1 MAHSRPFGRTAWDKA
16 AGKVTDAPARVPQ
29 IQRIWIAEGLSCVFV
44 HRSDLNKFGHL
55 PTAFI
60 ELFSTVLVERHGGGA
75 PSEGLCQGEWEV
87 RRGQNPAKSVFWSVC
102 GVKRCAKSNGGC
114 QSDGGQAPDISG
126 SRLGFGASPVSKS
139 PSPGSVL

>member
-29 IQRIWIAEGLSCVFV
+29 ILRIWIAEGLSCVFV
-44 HRSDLNKFGHL
+44 HRNDLNKFGHL

-75 PSEGLCQGEWEV
+75 PSEGLQPKVLIFELIPFET
-87 RRGQNPAKSVFWSVC
+87 
-102 GVKRCAKSNGGC
+102 GC
-114 QSDGGQAPDISG
+114 PIMDH
-126 SRLGFGASPVSKS
+126 SRPFGRAAWDL
-139 PSPGSVL
+139 PSTQI